1 MKKIT
6 ETERRTSQ
14 VQDVAHE
21 AEPEKVVDDE
31 MVMPSVSLLAG
42 LLRPFAIFWL
52 FGHVLNMFFSFK
64 SKLLIQVAVI
74 IVVSIVFIASEFIID
89 KALEKAKKTLPDW
102 AVTTIRTTLCSEALA
117 TLGLSKH
124 VAHKDGKD

>member
-1 MKKIT
+1 MKKNT

-14 VQDVAHE
+14 VQDATHE
-21 AEPEKVVDDE
+21 AEPEKGVDE

-52 FGHVLNMFFSFK
+52 FGHVLSMFFSFK
-64 SKLLIQVAVI
+64 GKLLIQVAI
-74 IVVSIVFIASEFIID
+74 IIAVGIVFIASEFIID
-89 KALEKAKKTLPDW
+89 RTLEKAKKTLPDW

-117 TLGLSKH
+117 ALGFSKH
-124 VAHKDGKD
+124 AAHKDGKD